1 MSALGNG
8 RLGPTMASLPPTQ
21 HFRPRPVMARL
32 HRRWTTTRAP
42 GPPTEAEIRDAI
54 LVLAEGYLADHPRH
68 DPLYA
73 EAERIFEEAS
83 R

>member
-1 MSALGNG
+1 MTIGNG
-8 RLGPTMASLPPTQ
+8 RLGPTMASLPETE

-32 HRRWTTTRAP
+32 RRRWTTPRDLK
-42 GPPTEAEIRDAI
+42 PPTDVEKRDAI
-54 LVLAEGYLADHPRH
+54 LVLAEGYLADSPAH